1 MTIAIEELQVLLIE
15 PSATQ
20 AKIIT
25 LYLNELGIQ
34 HIDRQEE
41 GEKALKMIDDVM
53 PDLVIC
59 TMYLPDMTGTTVVE
73 TLRGNDKYTDIAF
86 MLISSE
92 TSFRYLDPIRQAGI
106 VGILPKPFKK
116 TDLIRCLNSTIDFI
130 SPTAIDF
137 DDLEIESMK
146 VLIVDDSMMARKHIR
161 RILAGLG
168 FEQIT
173 EAVDGQDAIR
183 VINDNFFDLVVTD
196 YNMPEID
203 GGELVEYIRTKS
215 SQRSVPVLMVT
226 SENNES
232 RLAAVEQS
240 GVSAICDKPFET
252 DTVKT
257 LITNVLSETDY

>member
-20 AKIIT
+20 AKIVAN
-25 LYLNELGIQ
+25 YLSELGI
-34 HIDRQEE
+34 HNVDRQQE
-41 GEKALKMIDDVM
+41 GGKALQLIDETM

-73 TLRGNDKYTDIAF
+73 TLRGNDKYTDVAF

-116 TDLIRCLNSTIDFI
+116 TDLIRGLNSTIDFI

-137 DDLEIESMK
+137 EDLEIENMK
-146 VLIVDDSMMARKHIR
+146 VLIVDDSKMARKHIR
-161 RILAGLG
+161 RILEGLG

-173 EAVDGQDAIR
+173 EAVDGKDAMGI
-183 VINDNFFDLVVTD
+183 IEGSFFDLIVTD
-196 YNMPEID
+196 YNMPEVD
-203 GGELVEYIRTKS
+203 GGELVEYIRNKS

-232 RLAAVEQS
+232 RLAAVEQA

-257 LITNVLSETDY
+257 LITNVLAEL